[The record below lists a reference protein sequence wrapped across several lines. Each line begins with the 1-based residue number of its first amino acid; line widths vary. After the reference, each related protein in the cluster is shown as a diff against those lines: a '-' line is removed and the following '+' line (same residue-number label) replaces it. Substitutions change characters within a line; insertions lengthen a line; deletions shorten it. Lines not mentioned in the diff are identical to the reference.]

1 MFLGDKQDGVV
12 PAIYA
17 AEELIARATHGAP
30 QIWDAADD
38 AVLAQAEATQPQQ
51 PAQLL
56 PTAPQ
61 QAEHRAR
68 GTLSGKLV
76 CRVRIHHASC
86 VP

>member
-17 AEELIARATHGAP
+17 AEELIARARATHGAT

-38 AVLAQAEATQPQQ
+38 AVLAQGEATQPQQ
-51 PAQLL
+51 PAQLF

-61 QAEHRAR
+61 EAEHRAR
-68 GTLSGKLV
+68 GKHV
-76 CRVRIHHASC
+76 CRARAHHASC